1 MITVVVGKPGSGK
14 SYDCVKNL
22 LAVLEAD
29 IQKGSVRKVYT
40 NLALNVPAIEAYLEK
55 RLGKKVDLSANIVVL
70 EPDFFKFRS
79 DLIQSSDVVSQ
90 GSGLSKKKRISDNSL
105 GYWWN
110 RFDDGAYIIIDEI
123 QQYLSSLS
131 RESTSVLLSISQ
143 YFSTHRHHRHD
154 IVLITQALTT
164 LSLEVRKYA
173 ELVREVV
180 NSKSIS
186 IPFPF
191 NISGRDLDI
200 LRAGFGVTRQLYR
213 VRVGA
218 LTPSNNFRPDFQ
230 GEVDV
235 VTTSPEIY
243 ACYRTHSK
251 IEDDSSSTDFD
262 LPFKQ
267 DKYVKFRA
275 VAWFLRKNAFN
286 FGWKFAVCVLVVL
299 VGRAFLFSFLPN
311 LWHGAFANVAKISET
326 VSTPSLEGDS
336 AVSEPDEVS
345 LTSSP
350 ISLPVPASIPLD
362 NSILIAYSS
371 AGLVFNDSFYPVG
384 SLLPNGVRI
393 KRIDFQNETIE
404 FESGEAVYF
413 AGFCFVDYCRRLS
426 SELGTCEDCLQ

>member
-14 SYDCVKNL
+14 SYDCVRNL
-22 LAVLEAD
+22 LQVLEAD
-29 IQKGSVRKVYT
+29 IKKGSVRKVYT

-55 RLGKKVDLSANIVVL
+55 RLGQKVDLSASIVVL

-79 DLIQSSDVVSQ
+79 DLLQSSDVVTQ
-90 GSGLSKKKRISDNSL
+90 GSGLSKKRRISDNSL

-191 NISGRDLDI
+191 NVSGRDLDI
-200 LRAGFGVTRQLYR
+200 LRAGFGISRQLYR

-251 IEDDSSSTDFD
+251 IEGDSSDTDFD
-262 LPFKQ
+262 LPFKR
-267 DKYVKFRA
+267 DKWVKFRA
-275 VAWFLRKNAFN
+275 VAWFIKKNAFN
-286 FGWKFAVCVLVVL
+286 FGWKLGACVLIFFI
-299 VGRAFLFSFLPN
+299 GRAFLFSFLPN
-311 LWHGAFANVAKISET
+311 LWHGAFSGVAKFQDSIQATKLTEGGSEL
-326 VSTPSLEGDS
+326 P
-336 AVSEPDEVS
+336 
-345 LTSSP
+345 
-350 ISLPVPASIPLD
+350 PVPASVPVQAQQSSTTALD
-362 NSILIAYSS
+362 NNLLIAYSPD
-371 AGLVFNDSFYPVG
+371 GLIVNGSFYSVG
-384 SLLPNGVRI
+384 SLLPDGNRI
-393 KRIDFQNETIE
+393 KSIDYRNETIDLE
-404 FESGEAVYF
+404 PGEALYYS
-413 AGFCFVDYCRRLS
+413 GFCFVDFCRRMS
-426 SELGTCEDCLQ
+426 AELGTCEDCF